1 MMEAQSY
8 TAEERRAAN
17 QVWAAAGAYG
27 FEPLFLARN
36 TDGTIDFYMNCVVGL
51 VHKYYGDERVQS
63 LFDSWAGDT
72 RESMLDDLTWLYL
85 ESCVYALELPQRPV
99 LADLR
104 KAHADYFFGIQY
116 KLSRQEW
123 MAKNQL
129 VYTMQAARWKGV
141 QGKNLPVMTPYERS
155 LSDALMPG
163 TPPKPDAL
171 RPELLALFARF
182 ALFDGTVHKKTG
194 LHLHLDGLLAAF
206 MMRTM
211 PTQMIKTDRVTVEH
225 SSSVDAGGGGTTVD
239 KRLAHITLKQNAA
252 EDRAYIESCFGH
264 SLYPPERLRKAEQE
278 LCTGN
283 HLGCHLWFAAGVP
296 SPEQAPTP
304 EAKHLAEQ
312 AELQAERN
320 RAYYAKNRELHR
332 SIVLRLTEQ
341 IRNCILVHQQP
352 NARIARS
359 GNLDPARVWRA
370 PVLDD
375 SRVFRCAEEENQPSF
390 TVDLLLDASASRLHC
405 QEVIASQGSVL
416 AESLVRCGIPVRVSS
431 FSSLRGYTVLRV
443 LKGFKEK
450 SIQSIDQ
457 YFASGWNRDGLA
469 LRAAGDLLTFA
480 PGPAERH
487 LLILLTD
494 ASPNDS
500 RRIPPSPE
508 NPLGHDYGGS
518 FGVDDAAAEVRQL
531 RQKGLRVS
539 AVFMGEDSSI
549 PAAERIYGKN
559 LARIRGMDQL
569 ARAAG
574 RLIQNEIREL
584 GD

>member
-1 MMEAQSY
+1 MEAQSY
-8 TAEERRAAN
+8 TAQERRAAN

-36 TDGTIDFYMNCVVGL
+36 TDGTIDFYMNCIVGL
-51 VHKYYGDERVQS
+51 VHKYYGDS
-63 LFDSWAGDT
+63 LVRSVFDSWEGDV
-72 RESMLDDLTWLYL
+72 RQPMLDDLTWLYL
-85 ESCVYALELPQRPV
+85 ESAAYQLELPRRPV
-99 LADLR
+99 LEALR
-104 KAHADYFFGIQY
+104 YAHADYFFAIQY

-129 VYTMQAARWKGV
+129 VYTMQAARWRSVLGR
-141 QGKNLPVMTPYERS
+141 NLPVMTPYES
-155 LSDALMPG
+155 GLFTALAVQE
-163 TPPKPDAL
+163 PPA
-171 RPELLALFARF
+171 PEQLKISVLALYQKFN
-182 ALFDGTVHKKTG
+182 LFDGQIHQKAA
-194 LHLHLDGLLAAF
+194 LHLHLEGLLASLA
-206 MMRTM
+206 TKAL

-225 SSSVDAGGGGTTVD
+225 SNSVDAAGSGLQVD
-239 KRLAHITLKQNAA
+239 KRRAHITLKQNAA
-252 EDRAYIESCFGH
+252 EDRAYIESCFGR
-264 SLYPPERLRKAEQE
+264 SIYPPERLRKAEQE
-278 LCTGN
+278 LCVGD
-283 HLGCHLWFAAGVP
+283 HLGCHLWFSAGVP

-312 AELQAERN
+312 ADRN

-332 SIVLRLTEQ
+332 SVVLRLTEQ

-359 GNLDPARVWRA
+359 GNLNPGRVWRA
-370 PVLDD
+370 PLLND
-375 SRVFRCAEEENQPSF
+375 SRVFLCAEEENQPSF

-405 QEVIASQGSVL
+405 QEVLAAQGSIL
-416 AESLVRCGIPVRVSS
+416 AESLANCGIPVRVSS

-443 LKGFKEK
+443 LKRFADK
-450 SIQSIDQ
+450 SGQNINR

-469 LRAAGDLLTFA
+469 LRAAGDLIQSD
-480 PGPAERH
+480 PGPAPRH
-487 LLILLTD
+487 LLIVLTD

-508 NPLGHDYGGS
+508 NPLGREYE
-518 FGVDDAAAEVRQL
+518 DAAGVADTAAQVRVLQ
-531 RQKGLRVS
+531 RQGIRVS
-539 AVFMGEDSSI
+539 AVFMGEDSSAG
-549 PAAERIYGKN
+549 AAAQIYGKN
-559 LARIRGMDQL
+559 MARIRGMDQL

>member
-1 MMEAQSY
+1 MEAQSY

-17 QVWAAAGAYG
+17 QVWTAAGAYG

-36 TDGTIDFYMNCVVGL
+36 TDGTIDFYMNCIVGL
-51 VHKYYGDERVQS
+51 VHKYYGDDLLREIFACWEGDIRQS
-63 LFDSWAGDT
+63 Q
-72 RESMLDDLTWLYL
+72 LDDLTWLYL
-85 ESCVYALELPQRPV
+85 ESAAYTLELPHRPV
-99 LADLR
+99 LAQLR
-104 KAHADYFFGIQY
+104 RAHADYFFGIQY

-129 VYTMQAARWKGV
+129 VYTMQADRWRTV
-141 QGKNLPVMTPYERS
+141 QGRKPPVMTPYES
-155 LSDALMPG
+155 QLAQALAPAQPPQPG
-163 TPPKPDAL
+163 QLKEA
-171 RPELLALFARF
+171 LLALFAKF
-182 ALFDGTVHKKTG
+182 ALFDGKVRQKVG
-194 LHLHLDGLLAAF
+194 LHLHLEGVLASLA
-206 MMRTM
+206 TKTL
-211 PTQMIKTDRVTVEH
+211 PTQMIKTDRLTVEH
-225 SSSVDAGGGGTTVD
+225 SGSVDAGGSGSTAD

-252 EDRAYIESCFGH
+252 EDRAYIESCFGR
-264 SLYPPERLRKAEQE
+264 SLYSPERLRKAEQE
-278 LCTGN
+278 LCTGA

-304 EAKHLAEQ
+304 EARHLAEQ
-312 AELQAERN
+312 AQLQADRN

-332 SIVLRLTEQ
+332 SVVLRLTEQ

-352 NARIARS
+352 NARVARS
-359 GNLDPARVWRA
+359 GNLDPERVWRA
-370 PVLDD
+370 PLLND
-375 SRVFRCAEEENQPSF
+375 SRVFRCAEEENNPSF

-405 QEVIASQGSVL
+405 QEVIAAQGSIL
-416 AESLVRCGIPVRVSS
+416 AQSLAACGIPVRVTA

-443 LKGFKEK
+443 LKSFSDKK
-450 SIQSIDQ
+450 LQSINQ

-469 LRAAGDLLTFA
+469 LRAAGDLVAFD
-480 PGPAERH
+480 PGPAAQH
-487 LLILLTD
+487 LLIFLTD

-500 RRIPPSPE
+500 RRVPPSPE
-508 NPLGHDYGGS
+508 QPLGCDYGGAY
-518 FGVDDAAAEVRQL
+518 GVDDAAAEVRAL
-531 RQKGLRVS
+531 RRKGLRVS

-574 RLIQNEIREL
+574 QLIQNEIREL

>member
-1 MMEAQSY
+1 MEAQSY

-51 VHKYYGDERVQS
+51 VHKYYGDELVRS
-63 LFDSWAGDT
+63 LFDAWEGDI
-72 RESMLDDLTWLYL
+72 RQAMLDDLTWLYL
-85 ESCVYALELPQRPV
+85 ESAVYALELPRRPV
-99 LADLR
+99 LSALR
-104 KAHADYFFGIQY
+104 RAHADYFFGIQY

-129 VYTMQAARWKGV
+129 VYSMQAARWRAV
-141 QGKNLPVMTPYERS
+141 QGRTPPVMTPYEKNLDAA
-155 LSDALMPG
+155 LSPE
-163 TPPKPDAL
+163 TPPKPDELKAA
-171 RPELLALFARF
+171 LLAVYAKFELFN
-182 ALFDGTVHKKTG
+182 GTVHQKAG
-194 LHLHLDGLLAAF
+194 LHLHLDGLLASL
-206 MMRTM
+206 MTRTM

-225 SSSVDAGGGGTTVD
+225 SGSVDASGSGIHAD
-239 KRLAHITLKQNAA
+239 KRLAHITLRQRAE
-252 EDRAYIESCFGH
+252 EDRAYIESCFGR

-278 LCTGN
+278 LCTGE
-283 HLGCHLWFAAGVP
+283 HLGCHLWFASGVP

-312 AELQAERN
+312 AQLQAERN
-320 RAYYAKNRELHR
+320 RAYYSKNLELHR
-332 SIVLRLTEQ
+332 SVVLRLTEQ

-352 NARIARS
+352 NA
-359 GNLDPARVWRA
+359 
-370 PVLDD
+370 
-375 SRVFRCAEEENQPSF
+375 
-390 TVDLLLDASASRLHC
+390 SASRLHC
-405 QEVIASQGSVL
+405 QEVIAAQGSIL
-416 AESLVRCGIPVRVSS
+416 AQSLAACGIPVRVSC

-450 SIQSIDQ
+450 SLQGICQ

-469 LRAAGDLLTFA
+469 LRAAGDLIDFDS
-480 PGPAERH
+480 GPAARH

-500 RRIPPSPE
+500 RRIPPSPDD
-508 NPLGHDYGGS
+508 PLGRDYGGS
-518 FGVDDAAAEVRQL
+518 AGVEDAAAEVRALQ
-531 RQKGLRVS
+531 RKGLRVS
-539 AVFMGEDSSI
+539 AVFMGEDAS
-549 PAAERIYGKN
+549 AADASRIYGKN
-559 LARIRGMDQL
+559 MARIRGMDQL

>member
-1 MMEAQSY
+1 MDARSY

-51 VHKYYGDERVQS
+51 VHKYYGDDLLRD
-63 LFDSWAGDT
+63 LFATWDGDL
-72 RESMLDDLTWLYL
+72 RESQLDDLTWLYL
-85 ESCVYALELPQRPV
+85 ESAVYLLELPRRPV
-99 LADLR
+99 LSELR
-104 KAHADYFFGIQY
+104 RAHADYFFGIQY

-129 VYTMQAARWKGV
+129 VYTMQADRWRTV
-141 QGKNLPVMTPYERS
+141 QGRHPPVMTPYESRLAEA
-155 LSDALMPG
+155 LSPSQPPQPG
-163 TPPKPDAL
+163 QLKG
-171 RPELLALFARF
+171 ELLGLFARF
-182 ALFDGTVHKKTG
+182 ALFDGRIRHKVG
-194 LHLHLDGLLAAF
+194 LHLHLEGLLASLA
-206 MMRTM
+206 TKTL

-225 SSSVDAGGGGTTVD
+225 SSSVDAVGGGLAVD
-239 KRLAHITLKQNAA
+239 KRRAHITLKQNAA
-252 EDRAYIESCFGH
+252 QDRAYIESCFGR
-264 SLYPPERLRKAEQE
+264 SIYPPERLRKAEQE
-278 LCTGN
+278 LCVGD
-283 HLGCHLWFAAGVP
+283 HLGCHLWFSAGVP

-312 AELQAERN
+312 AQLQAERN
-320 RAYYAKNRELHR
+320 RAYYSKNLELHR
-332 SIVLRLTEQ
+332 SVVLRLTEQ

-352 NARIARS
+352 NARVARS
-359 GNLDPARVWRA
+359 GNLDPERVWRT
-370 PVLDD
+370 VMDD
-375 SRVFRCAEEENQPSF
+375 DRVFRCAEEENHPSF

-405 QEVIASQGSVL
+405 QEVIAAQGAIL
-416 AESLVRCGIPVRVSS
+416 AQSLAACGIPVRVSC

-450 SIQSIDQ
+450 SLQGICQ

-469 LRAAGDLLTFA
+469 LRAAGDLIGFD
-480 PGPAERH
+480 PGPAARH

-500 RRIPPSPE
+500 RRIPPSPDD
-508 NPLGHDYGGS
+508 PLGRDYGGS
-518 FGVDDAAAEVRQL
+518 VGVEDAAAEVRALQ
-531 RQKGLRVS
+531 RKGLRVS
-539 AVFMGEDSSI
+539 AVFMGEDAS
-549 PAAERIYGKN
+549 AADASRIYGKN
-559 LARIRGMDQL
+559 MARIRGMDQL